1 MRMPYPTITWDV
13 LDRWIE
19 NGTDMVLVDLRTG
32 PEYEAAHLRGA
43 VSLPYGELGAR
54 YRELPAEKLL
64 VFYCSR
70 GAQSMRACGHL
81 SRMGCWAVNL
91 AGGHHYHRGKFLE
104 AGGESHGNVDRNGR
118 QDLQW

>member
-70 GAQSMRACGHL
+70 GSSEHEGLRPSQPDGLPGGQSGGRTPLL
-81 SRMGCWAVNL
+81 SGKISGSR
-91 AGGHHYHRGKFLE
+91 RGKP
-104 AGGESHGNVDRNGR
+104 RKC
-118 QDLQW
+118 